1 MPPGSQTFA
10 LLSDADVRHTQG
22 APEGQSESVKHWS
35 YEHPPGPTRPS
46 FGKQRPSAPLVHC
59 ESDEQPSAM
68 ADAYGWVPG
77 AGPRS
82 VGQQDGIAR
91 W

>member
-1 MPPGSQTFA
+1 MPPGSHTFA
-10 LLSDADVRHTQG
+10 LLSEAEVRHTHG

-46 FGKQRPSAPLVHC
+46 KGKQRPSAPLVHC
-59 ESDEQPSAM
+59 ESDEQLLAIPVP
-68 ADAYGWVPG
+68 YGWVPG

-82 VGQQDGIAR
+82 EGQHEGIAR